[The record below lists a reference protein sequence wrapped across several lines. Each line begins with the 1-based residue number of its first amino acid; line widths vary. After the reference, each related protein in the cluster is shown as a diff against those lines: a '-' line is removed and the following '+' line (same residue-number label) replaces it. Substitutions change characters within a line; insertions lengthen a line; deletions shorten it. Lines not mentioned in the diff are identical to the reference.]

1 MRHSAKARYGGAV
14 DVSVVDHPLVQAR
27 LTALRR
33 ADTPSPEF
41 RRALGE
47 LSGLLIY
54 EALRD
59 LPATEI
65 SVDTPLARTSG
76 VRIDNPPLLVPVLRA
91 GLGMLDAARELLPEA
106 AVGFLGVR
114 RNEDTFQPEPY
125 LNTVPDNLGGQSV
138 LVLEPMLA
146 TGGSLAY
153 VCGRMAA
160 AGAGQITAVCVL
172 AAPEGVKA
180 LEAAAPGVR
189 LFAAAVDE
197 GLNERAY
204 IVPGLGD
211 AGDRQFGEL

>member
-1 MRHSAKARYGGAV
+1 MSV
-14 DVSVVDHPLVQAR
+14 TVVDHPLVQAR
-27 LTALRR
+27 LTTLRR

-41 RRALGE
+41 RQALEE
-47 LSGLLIY
+47 LSGLLVY

-59 LPATEI
+59 LPAT
-65 SVDTPLARTSG
+65 SVEVTTPLAPTSG
-76 VRIDNPPLLVPVLRA
+76 IRIDNPPLLVPVLRA
-91 GLGMLDAARELLPEA
+91 GLGMLDAARRLLPEA

-114 RNEDTFQPEPY
+114 RNEETFQPEPY
-125 LNTVPDNLGGQSV
+125 LNTVPDDLGGQAV

>member
-1 MRHSAKARYGGAV
+1 ME
-14 DVSVVDHPLVQAR
+14 VSVVDHPLAQAR
-27 LTALRR
+27 LTALRG

-41 RRALGE
+41 RRALDE
-47 LSGLLIY
+47 LSGLLVY

-59 LPATEI
+59 LPAAVVR
-65 SVDTPLARTSG
+65 VDTPLAPTSG
-76 VRIDNPPLLVPVLRA
+76 VRIDDPPLLVPVLRA
-91 GLGMLDAARELLPEA
+91 GLGMLEAARKLLPKA

-114 RNEDTFQPEPY
+114 RNEETFQPEPY
-125 LNTVPDNLGGQSV
+125 LNTVPDDLRGQAV

-189 LFAAAVDE
+189 LFTASVDE
-197 GLNERAY
+197 GLNDRAY

>member
-1 MRHSAKARYGGAV
+1 MSAT
-14 DVSVVDHPLVQAR
+14 VVDHPLAQAR
-27 LTALRR
+27 LATLRR

-41 RRALGE
+41 RRTLEE

-59 LPATEI
+59 TPTTKVEVA
-65 SVDTPLARTSG
+65 TPLAPTSG
-76 VRIDNPPLLVPVLRA
+76 VRVDDPPLLVPVLRA
-91 GLGMLDAARELLPEA
+91 GLGMLDAARRLLPEA

-114 RNEDTFQPEPY
+114 RNEETFQPEPY
-125 LNTVPDNLGGQSV
+125 LNTVPDSLSGQAV

-172 AAPEGVKA
+172 AAPEGVAA
-180 LEAAAPGVR
+180 LEAAAPGVH
-189 LFAAAVDE
+189 LFTAAVDD

>member
-1 MRHSAKARYGGAV
+1 M
-14 DVSVVDHPLVQAR
+14 DVTVVDHPLVQTR

-41 RRALGE
+41 RQALGE
-47 LSGLLIY
+47 LSGLLVY

-59 LPATEI
+59 VPTTAI
-65 SVDTPLARTSG
+65 SVETPLAPTSG
-76 VRIDNPPLLVPVLRA
+76 VCIDDPPLLVPVLRA
-91 GLGMLDAARELLPEA
+91 GLGMLDAARKLLPEA

-114 RNEDTFQPEPY
+114 RNEETFQPEPY
-125 LNTVPDNLGGQSV
+125 LNTVPDDLGGQAV

-180 LEAAAPGVR
+180 LEAAARVR

-197 GLNERAY
+197 GLNDRAY

>member
-1 MRHSAKARYGGAV
+1 ME
-14 DVSVVDHPLVQAR
+14 VSVVDHPLVQAR
-27 LTALRR
+27 LTTLRR

-41 RRALGE
+41 RQALDE
-47 LSGLLIY
+47 LSGLLVY

-59 LPATEI
+59 LSAT
-65 SVDTPLARTSG
+65 SVSIDTPLAPAPG
-76 VRIDNPPLLVPVLRA
+76 VSIDDPPLLVPVLRA
-91 GLGMLDAARELLPEA
+91 GLGMLDAARTLLPEA

-125 LNTVPDNLGGQSV
+125 LNTVPDDLGGQAV

-172 AAPEGVKA
+172 AAPEGVAA

-189 LFAAAVDE
+189 LFTAAVDE
-197 GLNERAY
+197 GLNDRAY

>member
-1 MRHSAKARYGGAV
+1 ME
-14 DVSVVDHPLVQAR
+14 VSVVNHPLVSAR
-27 LTALRR
+27 LTELRR

-41 RRALGE
+41 RRALDE
-47 LSGLLIY
+47 LSGLLVY
-54 EALRD
+54 EAVRD
-59 LPATEI
+59 LPTAATE
-65 SVDTPLARTSG
+65 VDTPLAPASG
-76 VRIDNPPLLVPVLRA
+76 VQIDNPPLLVPVLRA
-91 GLGMLDAARELLPEA
+91 GLGMLDAARKLLPEA

-114 RNEDTFQPEPY
+114 RNEETLQPEPY
-125 LNTVPDNLGGQSV
+125 LNTVPDDLGGQAV

-180 LEAAAPGVR
+180 LEAAAPTVR
-189 LFAAAVDE
+189 LFTAAVDE
-197 GLNERAY
+197 GLNDRAY

>member
-1 MRHSAKARYGGAV
+1 M
-14 DVSVVDHPLVQAR
+14 VVDHPLVQAR
-27 LTALRR
+27 LTTLRQ
-33 ADTPSPEF
+33 ADTPSPVF
-41 RRALGE
+41 RQTLEE

-54 EALRD
+54 EALRN
-59 LPATEI
+59 LPATAT

-91 GLGMLDAARELLPEA
+91 GLGMLDAARKLLPEA
-106 AVGFLGVR
+106 TVGFLGVR
-114 RNEDTFQPEPY
+114 RNEQTFQPEPY
-125 LNTVPDNLGGQSV
+125 LNTVPDDLCGQDV

-180 LEAAAPGVR
+180 LESAAPGIR
-189 LFAAAVDE
+189 LYAAAVDD

>member
-1 MRHSAKARYGGAV
+1 MDAT
-14 DVSVVDHPLVQAR
+14 VVHHPLVQTR
-27 LTALRR
+27 LTTLRR

-41 RRALGE
+41 RRALDE
-47 LSGLLIY
+47 LSGLLVY

-59 LPATEI
+59 VPAAAI
-65 SVDTPLARTSG
+65 SVDTPLAPTSG
-76 VRIDNPPLLVPVLRA
+76 VQIDDPPLLVPVLRA
-91 GLGMLDAARELLPEA
+91 GLGMLDAARKLLPEA

-114 RNEDTFQPEPY
+114 RNEETFQPEPY
-125 LNTVPDNLGGQSV
+125 LNTVPDDLGGQAV

-160 AGAGQITAVCVL
+160 SGAGQITAVCVL

-180 LEAAAPGVR
+180 LEAAAPTVR
-189 LFAAAVDE
+189 LFTAAVDE
-197 GLNERAY
+197 GLNDRAY

>member
-1 MRHSAKARYGGAV
+1 M
-14 DVSVVDHPLVQAR
+14 
-27 LTALRR
+27 
-33 ADTPSPEF
+33 
-41 RRALGE
+41 GE

-59 LPATEI
+59 LPATAI

-76 VRIDNPPLLVPVLRA
+76 VLIDNPPLLVPVLRA

-125 LNTVPDNLGGQSV
+125 LNTVPDNLDGQSV

-180 LEAAAPGVR
+180 LEAAAPGVQ
-189 LFAAAVDE
+189 LFTASVDE
-197 GLNERAY
+197 GLNDRAY

>member
-1 MRHSAKARYGGAV
+1 M
-14 DVSVVDHPLVQAR
+14 DVTVVDHPLVQTR
-27 LTALRR
+27 LTELRR

-41 RRALGE
+41 RRVLGE

-54 EALRD
+54 EALQNT
-59 LPATEI
+59 PAATVQ
-65 SVDTPLARTSG
+65 VDTPLAPATG
-76 VRIDNPPLLVPVLRA
+76 VRIDEPPLLVPVLRA
-91 GLGMLDAARELLPEA
+91 GLGMLAAAQQLLPEA

-114 RNEDTFQPEPY
+114 RNENTFQPEPY
-125 LNTVPDNLGGQSV
+125 LNTVPDDLNGQAV

-160 AGAGQITAVCVL
+160 ASAGTITAVCVL
-172 AAPEGVKA
+172 AAPEGVAA
-180 LEAAAPGVR
+180 LEAAAPDVR
-189 LFAAAVDE
+189 LYTASADE

>member
-1 MRHSAKARYGGAV
+1 M
-14 DVSVVDHPLVQAR
+14 DVTVVDHPLVQTR
-27 LTALRR
+27 LTELRR
-33 ADTPSPEF
+33 ADTPSAPF
-41 RRALGE
+41 RQALGE

-54 EALRD
+54 EALRNA
-59 LPATEI
+59 PAATLQ
-65 SVDTPLARTSG
+65 VDTPLAPATG
-76 VRIDNPPLLVPVLRA
+76 VVIDEPPLLVPVLRA
-91 GLGMLDAARELLPEA
+91 GLGMLAAAQQLLPEA

-114 RNEDTFQPEPY
+114 RNEETFQPEPY
-125 LNTVPDNLGGQSV
+125 LNTVPDDLGGQAV

-160 AGAGQITAVCVL
+160 ANAGLITAVCVL
-172 AAPEGVKA
+172 AAPEGVAA
-180 LEAAAPGVR
+180 LEAAAPHVR
-189 LFAAAVDE
+189 LFTASVDE

>member
-1 MRHSAKARYGGAV
+1 ME
-14 DVSVVDHPLVQAR
+14 VSVVDHPLVQAR
-27 LTALRR
+27 LTKLRR

-41 RRALGE
+41 RQALDE
-47 LSGLLIY
+47 LSGLLVY

-59 LPATEI
+59 LPAT
-65 SVDTPLARTSG
+65 SVEVTTPLAPAPG
-76 VRIDNPPLLVPVLRA
+76 AHIDNPPLLVPVLRA
-91 GLGMLDAARELLPEA
+91 GLGMLDAARKLLPEA

-114 RNEDTFQPEPY
+114 RNENTFQPEPY
-125 LNTVPDNLGGQSV
+125 LNTVPVNLGGQAV

-153 VCGRMAA
+153 VCGRMTA

-172 AAPEGVKA
+172 ASPEGVKA
-180 LEAAAPGVR
+180 LEAAAAGVR
-189 LFAAAVDE
+189 LFAAAVDQ

>member
-1 MRHSAKARYGGAV
+1 ME
-14 DVSVVDHPLVQAR
+14 VSVVDHPLAQAR
-27 LTALRR
+27 LTALRG

-41 RRALGE
+41 RRALDE
-47 LSGLLIY
+47 LSGLLVY

-59 LPATEI
+59 LPAAVVR
-65 SVDTPLARTSG
+65 VDTPLAPTSG
-76 VRIDNPPLLVPVLRA
+76 IRIDDPPLLVPVLRA
-91 GLGMLDAARELLPEA
+91 GLGMLEAARKLLPEA

-114 RNEDTFQPEPY
+114 RNEETFQPEPY
-125 LNTVPDNLGGQSV
+125 LNTVPDDLRGQAV

-189 LFAAAVDE
+189 LFTASVDE
-197 GLNERAY
+197 GLNDRAY

>member
-1 MRHSAKARYGGAV
+1 MSV
-14 DVSVVDHPLVQAR
+14 TVVDHPLVQVR

-33 ADTPSPEF
+33 ADTPSFEF
-41 RRALGE
+41 RRSLDE
-47 LSGLLIY
+47 LSGLLVY
-54 EALRD
+54 EASRN
-59 LPATEI
+59 LPAATVE
-65 SVDTPLARTSG
+65 VTTPLAPTSG
-76 VRIDNPPLLVPVLRA
+76 IRIDDPPMLVPVLRA
-91 GLGMLDAARELLPEA
+91 GLGMLDAARRLLPDA

-114 RNEDTFQPEPY
+114 RNEETFQPEPY
-125 LNTVPDNLGGQSV
+125 LNTVPDDLGGQAV

-153 VCGRMAA
+153 VSGRMAA

-172 AAPEGVKA
+172 AAPEGVKV

-197 GLNERAY
+197 GLNDRAY
-204 IVPGLGD
+204 IMPGLGD

>member
-59 LPATEI
+59 LPATAI

-76 VRIDNPPLLVPVLRA
+76 VLIDNPPLLVPVLRA

-125 LNTVPDNLGGQSV
+125 LNTVPDNLDGQSV

-153 VCGRMAA
+153 VCGLMAA

-180 LEAAAPGVR
+180 LEAAAPGVQ
-189 LFAAAVDE
+189 LFTASVDE
-197 GLNERAY
+197 GLNDRAY

>member
-1 MRHSAKARYGGAV
+1 M

-27 LTALRR
+27 LTTLRR
-33 ADTPSPEF
+33 ADTPSPAF
-41 RRALGE
+41 RQALDE
-47 LSGLLIY
+47 LSGLLVY

-59 LPATEI
+59 LPATTVSI
-65 SVDTPLARTSG
+65 DTPLAPAPG
-76 VRIDNPPLLVPVLRA
+76 VCIDNPPLLVPVLRA
-91 GLGMLDAARELLPEA
+91 GLGMLGAARKLLPEA

-114 RNEDTFQPEPY
+114 RNEETFQPEPY
-125 LNTVPDNLGGQSV
+125 LNTVPDDLGGQAV

-172 AAPEGVKA
+172 AAPEGVAA
-180 LEAAAPGVR
+180 LEAAGGGVR
-189 LFAAAVDE
+189 LFAAAIDD

>member
-1 MRHSAKARYGGAV
+1 ME
-14 DVSVVDHPLVQAR
+14 VSVVDHPLVQAR
-27 LTALRR
+27 LSVLRS
-33 ADTPSPEF
+33 AETGSAAF
-41 RRALGE
+41 RTALGE
-47 LSGLLIY
+47 LSGLMIY

-59 LPATEI
+59 VPVTTVGI
-65 SVDTPLARTSG
+65 DTPLAPTSG
-76 VRIDNPPLLVPVLRA
+76 VRIDHPPLLVPVLRA
-91 GLGMLDAARELLPEA
+91 GLGMLAAAQELLPDA

-114 RNEDTFQPEPY
+114 RNEETFLPEPY
-125 LNTVPDNLGGQSV
+125 LNTVPDDLGGRSV

-160 AGAGQITAVCVL
+160 AGAGRITAVCVL
-172 AAPEGVKA
+172 AAPEGVAA
-180 LEAAAPGVR
+180 LGEAAPGAR
-189 LFAAAVDE
+189 LFTAAIDE

>member
-1 MRHSAKARYGGAV
+1 MEV
-14 DVSVVDHPLVQAR
+14 EIVDHPLVQAR
-27 LTALRR
+27 LATLRR
-33 ADTPSPEF
+33 DDTPSPEF
-41 RRALGE
+41 RQALEE
-47 LSGLLIY
+47 LSGLLVY

-59 LPATEI
+59 ISATTVE
-65 SVDTPLARTSG
+65 VATPLAVAPG
-76 VRIDNPPLLVPVLRA
+76 VRIDDPPLLVPVLRA
-91 GLGMLDAARELLPEA
+91 GLGMLGAARRLLPEA

-114 RNEDTFQPEPY
+114 RNEKTFQPEPY
-125 LNTVPDNLGGQSV
+125 LNTVPDNLNGRAV

-153 VCGRMAA
+153 VCGRMAS

-172 AAPEGVKA
+172 AAPEGVAA
-180 LEAAAPGVR
+180 LEAAAPGVC
-189 LFAAAVDE
+189 LYTAAVDD

>member
-1 MRHSAKARYGGAV
+1 M
-14 DVSVVDHPLVQAR
+14 DVTVVDHPLVQAR
-27 LTALRR
+27 LTELRR
-33 ADTPSPEF
+33 TDTPSPSF

-47 LSGLLIY
+47 LSGMLIY

-59 LPATEI
+59 MPAATVE
-65 SVDTPLARTSG
+65 VNTPLAPTSG
-76 VRIDNPPLLVPVLRA
+76 VIVDDPPLLVPVLRA
-91 GLGMLDAARELLPEA
+91 GLGMLEAAQKLLPEA
-106 AVGFLGVR
+106 AVGFLGAR
-114 RNEDTFQPEPY
+114 RNEETFQPEPY
-125 LNTVPDNLGGQSV
+125 LNTVPDDLGGQAA

-153 VCGRMAA
+153 VCGRIAA
-160 AGAGQITAVCVL
+160 ANAGLITAVCVL
-172 AAPEGVKA
+172 AAPEGVAA
-180 LEAAAPGVR
+180 LAAAAPNVR

>member
-1 MRHSAKARYGGAV
+1 ME
-14 DVSVVDHPLVQAR
+14 VSVVDHPLAQAR
-27 LTALRR
+27 LTALRG

-41 RRALGE
+41 RRALDE
-47 LSGLLIY
+47 LSGLLVY

-59 LPATEI
+59 LPAAVVR
-65 SVDTPLARTSG
+65 VDTPLAPTSG
-76 VRIDNPPLLVPVLRA
+76 IRIDDPPLLVPVLRA
-91 GLGMLDAARELLPEA
+91 GLGMLDAARRLLPEA

-114 RNEDTFQPEPY
+114 RNEETFQPEPY
-125 LNTVPDNLGGQSV
+125 LNTVPDDLRGQAV

-153 VCGRMAA
+153 VCGRMAT

-172 AAPEGVKA
+172 VAPEGVKA

-189 LFAAAVDE
+189 LFTAAVDE
-197 GLNERAY
+197 GLNDRAY